1 MDKNLD
7 KISFD
12 IHTLSALYAS
22 GRCSPAD
29 IVNQLYVRI
38 LNNDNNIWIFLRSQ
52 EDVMAD
58 VENITSKA
66 IESLPL
72 FGVPF
77 AVKDN
82 IDVAGIPTTA
92 GCNGYEYIPSVSSP
106 TVSRLVEAGAI
117 FIGKTNMDQ
126 FATGLNGTRSP
137 FGICHNAFDKEY
149 IAGGSSSG
157 SAVAV
162 ASGLVSFALGTDT
175 GGSGRIPAAFN
186 NIVGFKPSKGLLST
200 TGLVPACRSI
210 DCISIFAL
218 TVRDAHEVFCLINEF
233 DNTDCFAR
241 HDREQVIK
249 SSSSFTFGVPS
260 PGQIDFFGDTNSS
273 VLFKAAE
280 NLLEKIGG
288 TPISIDMSPF
298 FEVQKLLYDG
308 PWLAERYGSIKNVL
322 TDHPDSV
329 HPVIRSIVSA
339 GADIKADSCF
349 NAFYNL
355 KTQIRKSEEVWDQVD
370 ILLLPTAATIFSI
383 DDLLHDPIYKNS
395 VLGRYTGFV
404 NLMDLSAIALP
415 MGFRQDGLPLGISLI
430 APALHEQ
437 YLSVI
442 GHGYQLVMGGYLG
455 ATGCSL
461 PKSLSQP
468 LHGSQYKGET

>member
-1 MDKNLD
+1 MDANLD

-12 IHTLSALYAS
+12 VHTLSALYAS
-22 GRCSPAD
+22 GRCSPVD
-29 IVNQLYVRI
+29 IVNQLYARI

-58 VENITSKA
+58 VEIITSKVTK
-66 IESLPL
+66 SLPL

-92 GCNGYEYIPSVSSP
+92 GCKDYEYIPSVSSP
-106 TVSRLVEAGAI
+106 TVSRLIEAGAI

-137 FGICHNAFDKEY
+137 FGICHNSFDKKY

-162 ASGLVSFALGTDT
+162 ASGLVSFSLGTDT

-218 TVRDAHEVFCLINEF
+218 TVRDAYEIFCLINEF
-233 DNTDCFAR
+233 DNEDCFAR
-241 HDREQVIK
+241 RDRKQVIK
-249 SSSSFTFGVPS
+249 SSSSFTFGMPFL
-260 PGQIDFFGDTNSS
+260 GQIDFFGDTNSS

-280 NLLEKIGG
+280 SLLKKIGG

-308 PWLAERYGSIKNVL
+308 PWLAERYGAIKNVL
-322 TDHPDSV
+322 TGHPDSV
-329 HPVIRSIVSA
+329 NPIIRSIVSA

-349 NAFYNL
+349 TAFYNL
-355 KTQIRKSEEVWDQVD
+355 KTQIRKSEEVWNKVD
-370 ILLLPTAATIFSI
+370 MLLLPTAATIFSI
-383 DDLLHDPIYKNS
+383 DDILHDPIYNNS
-395 VLGRYTGFV
+395 ILGRYTGFV
-404 NLMDLSAIALP
+404 NLMDLSAISLP

-430 APALHEQ
+430 APALHESF
-437 YLSVI
+437 LSII
-442 GHGYQLVMGGYLG
+442 GHSYQLVMGGNLG

-461 PKSLSQP
+461 PKFLPQP
-468 LHGSQYKGET
+468 LYDS

>member
-1 MDKNLD
+1 MDENLD
-7 KISFD
+7 NISFD
-12 IHTLSALYAS
+12 VHTLSALYAS
-22 GRCSPAD
+22 GSYSPAD
-29 IVNQLYVRI
+29 IMNQLYARI

-52 EDVMAD
+52 EAIMAD
-58 VENITSKA
+58 VEIINSKA
-66 IESLPL
+66 RESLPL
-72 FGVPF
+72 YGIPF

-92 GCNGYEYIPSVSSP
+92 GCKGYEYIPKVSSP
-106 TVSRLVEAGAI
+106 IVRSLIKAGAI

-137 FGICHNAFDKEY
+137 FGICHNAFDKKY

-162 ASGLVSFALGTDT
+162 ASGLVSFSLGTDT

-218 TVRDAHEVFCLINEF
+218 TVRDAYEIFCLINEF
-233 DNTDCFAR
+233 DSEDCFAR

-249 SSSSFTFGVPS
+249 PSSSFTFGIPS
-260 PGQIDFFGDTNSS
+260 FGQLDFFGDTHSP

-280 NLLEKIGG
+280 ELLKKIGG
-288 TPISIDMSPF
+288 TPFSIDISPF
-298 FEVQKLLYDG
+298 LEVQKLLYDG
-308 PWLAERYGSIKNVL
+308 PWLAERYGSIKKVL
-322 TDHPDSV
+322 TDYPDSI
-329 HPVIRSIVSA
+329 HPVVRSIVSA

-349 NAFYNL
+349 NAFYRL

-383 DDLLHDPIYKNS
+383 DDLLHDPISNNS
-395 VLGRYTGFV
+395 ILGRYTGFV
-404 NLMDLSAIALP
+404 NLMDLSAISLP
-415 MGFRQDGLPLGISLI
+415 MGFRQDKLPFGISLI
-430 APALHEQ
+430 APALHEH
-437 YLSVI
+437 YLSAV
-442 GHGYQLVMGGYLG
+442 GHSYQLMMGGNLG

-461 PKSLSQP
+461 PKLFPQS
-468 LHGSQYKGET
+468 LHGSQRNGNT

>member
-12 IHTLSALYAS
+12 VHTLSALYAS
-22 GRCSPAD
+22 GSYSPAD
-29 IVNQLYVRI
+29 IMDQLYVRI

-52 EDVMAD
+52 EAIMAD
-58 VENITSKA
+58 VEIINSKA
-66 IESLPL
+66 RESLPL
-72 FGVPF
+72 YGIPF

-92 GCNGYEYIPSVSSP
+92 GCKGYEYIPKVSSP
-106 TVSRLVEAGAI
+106 TVRRLIKAGAI
-117 FIGKTNMDQ
+117 LIGKTNMDQ

-137 FGICHNAFDKEY
+137 FGICYNAFDKKY

-162 ASGLVSFALGTDT
+162 ASGLVSFSLGTDT

-218 TVRDAHEVFCLINEF
+218 TVRDAYEIFCLINEF
-233 DNTDCFAR
+233 DSEDCFAR

-249 SSSSFTFGVPS
+249 PSSFTFGIPS
-260 PGQIDFFGDTNSS
+260 FGQLDFFGDTHTP

-280 NLLEKIGG
+280 ELLKKIGG
-288 TPISIDMSPF
+288 TLVSVDMSPF

-308 PWLAERYGSIKNVL
+308 PWLAERYGSIKNIL
-322 TDHPDSV
+322 INHADSV
-329 HPVIRSIVSA
+329 HPVVRSIVSA

-355 KTQIRKSEEVWDQVD
+355 KSQIRKSEEVWDQVD
-370 ILLLPTAATIFSI
+370 ILLLPTAATIFSV
-383 DDLLHDPIYKNS
+383 DDILHDPIYKNS

-404 NLMDLSAIALP
+404 NLMDLSAISLP
-415 MGFRQDGLPLGISLI
+415 MGFRPDGLPLGISLI
-430 APALHEQ
+430 APALHEHF
-437 YLSVI
+437 LSAI
-442 GHGYQLVMGGYLG
+442 GHNYQLMMGGDLG

-468 LHGSQYKGET
+468 PHGSQRTTK